1 MASQYSKIQVRRG
14 TNDEL
19 RSSTLVLASGEP
31 ALALDTNTL
40 KTGDGSSTWASLP
53 VTNSHS
59 DIPTSGTAQG
69 EKGQTAVD
77 SNYLYVCYDTNQW
90 KKISLSAF

>member
-19 RSSTLVLASGEP
+19 RSSTIVLASGEP

-40 KTGDGSSTWASLP
+40 KTGDGSSKWANLC
-53 VTNSHS
+53 VVNNHS
-59 DIPTSGTAQG
+59 NVPTSGTAQG

-77 SNYLYVCYDTNQW
+77 SSYLYVCYDTNQW